1 MASNIQTCIYVDF
14 KDHGKKWRGEGI
26 DLNGDLDLNYCDG
39 CGHGKHHHT
48 PFPLSGG
55 FRAKEILS
63 LVHTYLCGSMAT
75 FHGGAKH
82 FITFIDDFSRKIF
95 LYAMKTKFDAW

>member
-1 MASNIQTCIYVDF
+1 M
-14 KDHGKKWRGEGI
+14 
-26 DLNGDLDLNYCDG
+26 DLNGNHDLSFCDG

-55 FRAKEILS
+55 SCAKEILI

-75 FHGGAKH
+75 SHGGAKH
-82 FITFIDDFSRKIF
+82 LKTFIDDFF
-95 LYAMKTKFDAW
+95 